1 MPRLVKGAKWT
12 FGWVI
17 VGSNREIIIPRD
29 AWDEYNFKVG
39 NEAIFM
45 PGSKKS
51 GGFGIS
57 TLALL
62 KKASKK
68 MKGAKLKE
76 LGRGIFKERCTILP
90 EELDY
95 KPGDR
100 LLTVRGS
107 GFALGFI
114 AKGPVYNEALKNP
127 ELETYK

>member
-17 VGSNREIIIPRD
+17 VGSNRDIIIPRG

-39 NEAIFM
+39 NEAIFTLV
-45 PGSKKS
+45 SKKS

-62 KKASKK
+62 KKANKK
-68 MKGAKLKE
+68 MKGEKLKE
-76 LGRGIFKERCTILP
+76 LGRSTFNERYTILP

-95 KPGDR
+95 KSGDR

-114 AKGPVYNEALKNP
+114 AKGPVYNEALRHP
-127 ELETYK
+127 ELATYK